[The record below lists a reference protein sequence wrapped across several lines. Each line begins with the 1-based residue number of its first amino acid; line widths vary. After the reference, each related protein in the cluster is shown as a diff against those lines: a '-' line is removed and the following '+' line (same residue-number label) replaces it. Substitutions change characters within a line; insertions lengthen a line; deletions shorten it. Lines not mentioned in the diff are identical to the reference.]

1 MKSILM
7 LGWMREAG
15 RRERENFTNVPEGIS
30 GMKMK
35 WLKNMRRRVK
45 MDGRVKVEIKHRMKV
60 EIKHILLIEKLRP
73 VVLNMAWDSD
83 NKIIKME
90 DHETICGVQQI
101 LESDY
106 KTQTREECNG

>member
-1 MKSILM
+1 MRLARKNILM

-15 RRERENFTNVPEGIS
+15 RREQENFTNVPEGIF

-45 MDGRVKVEIKHRMKV
+45 MDGRVKVEIKH
-60 EIKHILLIEKLRP
+60 ILLIEKLRS

>member
-1 MKSILM
+1 MKNILM

-15 RRERENFTNVPEGIS
+15 REEQENFTNVPEGIS

-45 MDGRVKVEIKHRMKV
+45 MGGRVKV
-60 EIKHILLIEKLRP
+60 EIKHILLIEKLRS

-106 KTQTREECNG
+106 KIQTKEECNG

>member
-1 MKSILM
+1 MKNISM

-15 RRERENFTNVPEGIS
+15 REEQENFTNVPEGIS

-45 MDGRVKVEIKHRMKV
+45 MDGRVKVEIKH
-60 EIKHILLIEKLRP
+60 ILLIEKLRS

-106 KTQTREECNG
+106 KIQTKEECNG